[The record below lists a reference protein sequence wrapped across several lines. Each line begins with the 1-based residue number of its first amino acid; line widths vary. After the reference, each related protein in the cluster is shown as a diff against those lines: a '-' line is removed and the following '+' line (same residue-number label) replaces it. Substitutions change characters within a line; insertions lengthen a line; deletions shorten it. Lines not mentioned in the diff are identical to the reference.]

1 MRREINIVLFVL
13 GPAQAHPRGSPGP
26 RVLIG
31 RSEGHQAIGRE
42 DQ

>member
-1 MRREINIVLFVL
+1 MFVLFAL

-26 RVLIG
+26 PVLTG
-31 RSEGHQAIGRE
+31 RPEGHQAIGRE